1 MPEYPYLGYLRGR
14 YTAEEL
20 QELDTYAWESGVE
33 LVPCIQTLAHLEQF
47 LQWNENID
55 MRDNDTCLLVDEP
68 KVYDF
73 IAAELRA
80 CLLYTSCTVRRIPG
94 QL

>member
-1 MPEYPYLGYLRGR
+1 M
-14 YTAEEL
+14 
-20 QELDTYAWESGVE
+20 E

-80 CLLYTSCTVRRIPG
+80 R
-94 QL
+94 